1 MHKLF
6 IQYAAISGAIT
17 VGLGAFGAHALKER
31 LLNSGY
37 LDTFQTAVSYQMYHS
52 LALLFIGIL
61 YMKYPSGLLNYSGYA
76 MMVGILLFSG
86 SLYLLC
92 LSGIKWLGA
101 ITPIGGL
108 SFIIGWVLLF
118 FAALKVV

>member
-6 IQYAAISGAIT
+6 IQYASISGAIA

-31 LLNSGY
+31 LLSSGY
-37 LDTFQTAVSYQMYHS
+37 LETYQTAVSYQMYHS
-52 LALLFIGIL
+52 LALLFIGVLCI
-61 YMKYPSGLLNYSGYA
+61 KYPSGLLNYSGYA
-76 MMVGILLFSG
+76 MMAGILLFSG

-92 LSGIKWLGA
+92 FSGIKWLGA

-108 SFIIGWVLLF
+108 GFIIGWALLF
-118 FAALKVV
+118 FAALKIV